1 MRESWRWFGDNDPVS
16 LGDIRQAGATDVVCA
31 LYDIPAGDLWPLAEI
46 QSLKHRIEHADPD
59 VAPLRWSVVESI
71 PVHEDIKL
79 GKPSRDGLI
88 DNWIQTLKNLAIAG
102 IEVICY
108 NFMPVIDW
116 TRTDL
121 RYRLPSGAYSLR
133 FDQRA
138 YAAFDLHVLQRKGA
152 ENDYT
157 ADELVRAERDYD
169 AMSESEIAEIGKNIF
184 AGLPGR
190 MTDSYDIDAFRCA
203 LKNYDAIDRD
213 TLADNLD
220 YFVDHVIP
228 AAEEVDIKL
237 AIHPDDPP
245 WSLFGLPR
253 VVCNA
258 IDLARIAN
266 RNPSLHNG
274 VALCAGTFGSDIN
287 NDVPAMAEK
296 FGERIHFAHLRSV
309 EHDEYEPRTFFEASH
324 LEGKVNLIEVVR
336 SLLIH
341 EAATADGEKGTQR
354 HIFIRPDHGHQMM
367 DDLNKSANPGYTAI
381 GRLKG
386 LAEMRGVIRTL
397 QATDET
403 LNRTS

>member
-1 MRESWRWFGDNDPVS
+1 MRESWRWFGENDPVS
-16 LGDIRQAGATDVVCA
+16 LDDIRQAGATDVVCA
-31 LYDIPAGDLWPLAEI
+31 LYDIPAGIVWPLAEI
-46 QSLKHRIEHADPD
+46 HSLKHQIEQADPD
-59 VAPLRWSVVESI
+59 VSPLRWSVVESI

-79 GKPSRDGLI
+79 GKPSRDALI

-102 IEVICY
+102 IEVVCY

-121 RYRLPSGAYSLR
+121 RYRLPTGAYSLR

-138 YAAFDLHVLQRKGA
+138 YAAFDLHVLQRPGA
-152 ENDYT
+152 EGDYT
-157 ADELVRAERDYD
+157 AEELEHAQQDFD
-169 AMSESEIAEIGKNIF
+169 AMSKTEIAEIGENII

-190 MTDSYDIDAFRCA
+190 MTGSYDIDAFRRA
-203 LKNYDAIDRD
+203 LENYDAIDRN
-213 TLADNLD
+213 TLAENLD
-220 YFVDHVIP
+220 YFLDCVVP
-228 AAEEVDIKL
+228 AAENAGIKL

-258 IDLARIAN
+258 DDVARIAK

-274 VALCAGTFGSDIN
+274 LALCAGTFGSDIN
-287 NDVPAMAEK
+287 NDVPAMAAQ

-309 EHDEYEPRTFFEASH
+309 EHDEREPRTFLEAGH
-324 LEGKVNLIEVVR
+324 LEGNVNLIEVVR
-336 SLLIH
+336 NLLAH
-341 EAATADGEKGTQR
+341 EAASTDDDSQR

-397 QATDET
+397 QATNNTTD
-403 LNRTS
+403 RTQS